1 MRVIGSKKPGIGTK
15 MLQNLSEKLTAKCPA
30 TTLSYSMVKIAD
42 LDDAFLEILQLKA
55 SPVEGQSL
63 Q

>member
-1 MRVIGSKKPGIGTK
+1 MEPGICTK

-30 TTLSYSMVKIAD
+30 TTLKITN
-42 LDDAFLEILQLKA
+42 LDDAFLEILQLNP